1 MKTVLKRS
9 RSVSPTPTLPW
20 TTIMLHVSQSLS
32 TCCSQTHENGTDRGS
47 KRRSENLAA
56 ILTKA
61 VYPVALRHE
70 DGTSWVD
77 LELALWNV
85 LTETLNGPALAEF
98 C

>member
-1 MKTVLKRS
+1 MRQ
-9 RSVSPTPTLPW
+9 
-20 TTIMLHVSQSLS
+20 VSQSLS
-32 TCCSQTHENGTDRGS
+32 TFCSQNHENGTDRGS

-56 ILTKA
+56 ILTEA

-85 LTETLNGPALAEF
+85 LTETLNGPELAEF
-98 C
+98 CATNGE